1 MSNEGCLILFSGEI
15 CSGKSMV
22 AKVLV
27 KRFGFV
33 SVSTGRHLLEQAKK
47 EGLSLDR
54 RTLQEL
60 GDRLDDATG
69 GYWLVE
75 LAESYLNTGNG
86 QPKLLLDSVRKNFQS
101 TIFRETYSGRLIHVH
116 LTAPIRVLRMRFDA
130 RRRTGHDYD
139 QFISYEQAKESPT
152 EARVRLLALL
162 ADRTFDTSRA
172 RAEEI
177 AGEIVEA
184 LSVGSG

>member
-1 MSNEGCLILFSGEI
+1 MVLFSGEI

-22 AKVLV
+22 ANALV
-27 KRFGFV
+27 KKFGFV
-33 SVSTGRHLLEQAKK
+33 SVSTGRHLVEQAEK
-47 EGLSLDR
+47 EGLSPDR

-69 GYWLVE
+69 GHWLVE

-86 QPKLLLDSVRKNFQS
+86 TPKLLLDSVRKDFQA
-101 TIFRETYSGRLIHVH
+101 TIFRETYGGRLIHAH
-116 LTAPIRVLRMRFDA
+116 LTAPDKVLRMRFDA
-130 RRRTGHDYD
+130 RRQDGHGYD
-139 QFISYEQAKESPT
+139 QFVSYEMAKESPT

-162 ADRTFDTSRA
+162 ADRIFDTSQA
-172 RAEEI
+172 RADEI

-184 LSVGSG
+184 LGVGSG